1 MFAAEPWAVLHLREN
16 EFLYHHSHTAQEQA
30 LHSLLL
36 GAVIHSVRVAFFI
49 VALHCRSTLVEY
61 AGLLQ
66 LPITHFLLGDSF
78 FFFFFTFSREPKA
91 DKKCAVCFEG
101 ENQPFLQ
108 PQSAEQDVD
117 TRIAEQD
124 SPPLFTAT
132 RAENSAC
139 HLFEGGWRL
148 FL

>member
-78 FFFFFTFSREPKA
+78 FFFSSHSQGSLRLTRNVLSALKERTSLSFSLK
-91 DKKCAVCFEG
+91 V
-101 ENQPFLQ
+101 
-108 PQSAEQDVD
+108 QSRMLIHV
-117 TRIAEQD
+117 
-124 SPPLFTAT
+124 
-132 RAENSAC
+132 
-139 HLFEGGWRL
+139 
-148 FL
+148 